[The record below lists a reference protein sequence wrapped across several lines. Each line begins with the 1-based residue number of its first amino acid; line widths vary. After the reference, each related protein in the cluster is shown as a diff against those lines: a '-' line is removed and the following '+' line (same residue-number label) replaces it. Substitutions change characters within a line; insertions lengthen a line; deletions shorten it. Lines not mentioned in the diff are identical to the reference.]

1 MMMLTVMV
9 MVDGDD
15 NGDLAKAQDQVEGK
29 KNIIKYLILL
39 IRFRNF
45 ENLRS
50 SS

>member
-29 KNIIKYLILL
+29 KKHYQIFN
-39 IRFRNF
+39 
-45 ENLRS
+45 S
-50 SS
+50 SDPFSKF